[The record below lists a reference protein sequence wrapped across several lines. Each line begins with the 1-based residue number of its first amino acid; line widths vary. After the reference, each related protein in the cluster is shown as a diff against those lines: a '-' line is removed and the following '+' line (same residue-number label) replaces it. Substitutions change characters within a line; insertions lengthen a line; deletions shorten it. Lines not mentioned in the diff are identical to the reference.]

1 MVAVEVLV
9 GANLEVTVRPLALGI
24 ACDGQAL
31 VDVHRH
37 SAERVNELLK
47 AVNVEHDEVVDL
59 EAEGLS
65 GGQLEGV
72 GPGVVGRAHAIDV
85 AGLYR
90 RPDLVSHVVGVVTV
104 TVFPDETVGEVPVQR
119 RIRREWHSRGVAG
132 DLEDRGITVGGI
144 NRRHHDRVSV
154 HGVLG
159 AVVTHLAVVGADEQD
174 VDSRLGRPNRLDV
187 LVVVDGWAGAGPLI
201 GEDPAEHVVLIV
213 GIPASDS

>member
-1 MVAVEVLV
+1 M
-9 GANLEVTVRPLALGI
+9 
-24 ACDGQAL
+24 
-31 VDVHRH
+31 
-37 SAERVNELLK
+37 
-47 AVNVEHDEVVDL
+47 
-59 EAEGLS
+59 
-65 GGQLEGV
+65 
-72 GPGVVGRAHAIDV
+72 
-85 AGLYR
+85 
-90 RPDLVSHVVGVVTV
+90 
-104 TVFPDETVGEVPVQR
+104 QR

-201 GEDPAEHVVLIV
+201 GEDPA
-213 GIPASDS
+213 